1 MEAYILK
8 GDSKEVAKVIQE
20 NRIRVGRGVIEFT
33 PCQPDTAIDNDC
45 IATLREALGTREKD
59 CMEMTSAQT
68 ELADIS
74 RELVSIAVEAGGQ
87 TIPDELSDRL
97 AKFGV
102 IVPKIAETVDNTAEN
117 GEKADET
124 VPDSAETPEIG
135 NALDTMDDKHVEVED
150 MQEVDLDADDKTPV
164 TDDTK
169 DVQEDDAKE
178 AAPSKKASKRTKKS
192 E

>member
-8 GDSKEVAKVIQE
+8 GEPKEMAKVIQE

-33 PCQPDTAIDNDC
+33 PCQPDTAIDHDC
-45 IATLREALGTREKD
+45 IATLRESLEAREKD
-59 CMEMTSAQT
+59 CMEMAAGHT

-74 RELVSIAVEAGGQ
+74 RELVSIIVEAGGQ

-102 IVPKIAETVDNTAEN
+102 IVPKIAETADNTAEN
-117 GEKADET
+117 GAKADET
-124 VPDSAETPEIG
+124 VPDSAETG
-135 NALDTMDDKHVEVED
+135 NAPEAMDNKHVEVED

-178 AAPSKKASKRTKKS
+178 AASSKKASKRTKKS

>member
-8 GDSKEVAKVIQE
+8 GESKEMAKVIQE

-45 IATLREALGTREKD
+45 IATLREALGAREKD
-59 CMEMTSAQT
+59 CMEMTSAQI

-102 IVPKIAETVDNTAEN
+102 IVPKIGETADNTAEN
-117 GEKADET
+117 GETADET
-124 VPDSAETPEIG
+124 VPDSAETG
-135 NALDTMDDKHVEVED
+135 NASEAMDDKHVEVED

-169 DVQEDDAKE
+169 DAKE
-178 AAPSKKASKRTKKS
+178 AASSKKTSKRTKKS